1 MSLIDQFFEEYD
13 NLMKRY
19 GGVSNFFTIIGD
31 KRVSGYINR
40 SRRDGTMPPPTQ
52 LIKFEDYMDNQFL
65 LECMQYYGDN
75 YPDKM
80 TIKMDL
86 ALDEFTFKYRK
97 SKEQNQKERN
107 EKLET
112 AYYALFDGSS
122 PVTTNELKDYLGLKS
137 TKSVE
142 NYIREH
148 DGFDIKKGIV
158 FPIKEKEK

>member
-13 NLMKRY
+13 NLMSEY
-19 GGVSNFFTIIGD
+19 GGVSNFFTILGD

-52 LIKFEDYMDNQFL
+52 LKRFEDYMDNHFL
-65 LECMQYYGDN
+65 LKCMQYYGDN

-97 SKEQNQKERN
+97 QGRRKER
-107 EKLET
+107 KLSSQLHLER
-112 AYYALFDGSS
+112 AWALGA
-122 PVTTNELKDYLGLKS
+122 
-137 TKSVE
+137 
-142 NYIREH
+142 
-148 DGFDIKKGIV
+148 
-158 FPIKEKEK
+158 